1 MKAILESIDKDIDTH
16 NKKASQFLDTV
27 HGVLFVALFFAAL
40 YILPGLADRALP
52 GFEKD
57 FTQEQERHSLALKR
71 FKEQFKKD
79 FYYVSEKE
87 YESANE
93 KKQIT
98 SEFSEARK
106 ISQQMPRDSVVKV
119 LRFTKALS
127 IEDSKMESLAKLIP
141 VVLGAVLAGFLLT
154 YRFHVQTA
162 KEFTLKKIELMA
174 KIGSE
179 SEKGNA

>member
-1 MKAILESIDKDIDTH
+1 MKAILESIDKDIETH

-27 HGVLFVALFFAAL
+27 HGMLFVALFFAAL

-52 GFEKD
+52 GFERD
-57 FTQEQERHSLALKR
+57 FTKEQERHLLAMKQ

-79 FYYVSEKE
+79 FYYISEKE
-87 YESANE
+87 YESAKERNKITPE
-93 KKQIT
+93 LSDARTISRQI
-98 SEFSEARK
+98 
-106 ISQQMPRDSVVKV
+106 PNDSVVRA

-127 IEDSKMESLAKLIP
+127 IEDSRMESLAKLLPI
-141 VVLGAVLAGFLLT
+141 VLGAVLAGFLLT

-174 KIGSE
+174 KNGSE
-179 SEKGNA
+179 SGRGSA